1 MVHKFVPITTGVAF
15 DSAGPR
21 RLAGPGLHAAVGLL
35 AAAAAMTTASV
46 AVPAEALIEGPAGPL
61 SLEGGRNH
69 ARVTLS
75 SDQHTPRTFRLVLDW
90 PASTGHQPT
99 TASPDEAIA
108 AAVEPAEVSVSAGRP
123 QTIRLLLAE
132 RRQLPADVYRLQLR
146 AVDAQT
152 GRVAGQRLIE
162 VRVPQRIAIGD
173 PVMRIDTPRAADRA
187 VHGTLMFPIEA
198 NVQAM
203 TVTITATPLAVG
215 PRDSADGGQAR
226 LLPLDTSEPIVV
238 VADDAHGAPR
248 RIAYLASSMAAS
260 YRGPVYT
267 EPFEI
272 TAASAGGIATR
283 LYVKVAWSKPAR
295 LLPAGHY
302 VGRVTLNVTP
312 SPRG

>member
-123 QTIRLLLAE
+123 QTI
-132 RRQLPADVYRLQLR
+132 RLQLR